1 MLAEVSDETVRPD
14 DEELERLGLFD
25 PAASDAGDRLEMIRY
40 AMGEGATVEDVGAST
55 NLGELALDMQLRPRR
70 AEIWGEVAEAAGL
83 EWPTARRMLGALG
96 LHAEPEE
103 TVRGGEAE
111 TLGLVAAV
119 LESFGEEATMQL
131 VRVAGNTMARLAET
145 IVGGFRLR
153 VERPQLD
160 AGTRYADVAR
170 EYSAMA
176 QNFLPPFIRTL
187 DAVLRA
193 QIMAVTGR
201 MWSTDD
207 ERSAVMLARTVGF
220 VDLVGYTETSGSLS
234 VRELTEVLVD
244 FDKRTA
250 EVVTR
255 GNGQVTKMIGDEA
268 MFVTEDAAD
277 ACRIA
282 LDLVEASGGEMAPV
296 RVGLA
301 TGEMVS
307 VFGDVYG
314 PDVNLAARLVAVADP
329 GTAVVSAPVR
339 DAAHGFR
346 FESVGPLVL
355 KGFPDPVTAYRL
367 AR

>member
-1 MLAEVSDETVRPD
+1 MLAGVSDEAVWPD
-14 DEELERLGLFD
+14 ADELERLGLYD
-25 PAASDAGDRLEMIRY
+25 PAAPDAEDRMELIRY
-40 AMGEGATVEDVGAST
+40 AMSVGATVKDIGTAT
-55 NLGELALDMQLRPRR
+55 NLGELALDMQLRPRG
-70 AEIWGEVAEAAGL
+70 AEIWGDLAEAAGL
-83 EWPTARRMLGALG
+83 DWPTAKRMLSALG
-96 LHAEPEE
+96 LESEPDGP
-103 TVRGGEAE
+103 VRGGEAE
-111 TLGLVAAV
+111 ILGLLAV
-119 LESFGEEATMQL
+119 VQASFGEEATMQL
-131 VRVAGNTMARLAET
+131 VRVAGNAMARLAET
-145 IVGGFRLR
+145 AVGGFRLR

-160 AGTRYADVAR
+160 AGTRYVDVAR
-170 EYSAMA
+170 EYSATA
-176 QNFLPPFIRTL
+176 QVFVPALVRTL

-207 ERSAVMLARTVGF
+207 ERSAVMLSRTVGF

-244 FDKRTA
+244 FDRRTA

-268 MFVTEDAAD
+268 MFVTEAAAD

-282 LDLVEASGGEMAPV
+282 LDLVEASGGAMPPV

-307 VFGDVYG
+307 VFGDMYG

-339 DAAHGFR
+339 AAAQGFR
-346 FESVGPLVL
+346 FETVGPLAL
-355 KGFPDPVTAYRL
+355 KGFPDAVTAYRL
-367 AR
+367 ER